1 MENLK
6 PIKQLPELKD
16 NQEWACEGGC
26 GDIQPVLHRNVY
38 CERWDLSGRK
48 IEEKAEHYYT
58 CQNGHILAVWDAD
71 ANDYALLPDQAYQ
84 KRKAHKE
91 LSLRAIQNLIDE
103 IQAEKQK
110 MIGGMSSE
118 IREFFEF
125 SKISFELTFKSG
137 EVLSLDEHHLNEL
150 KASLTENM
158 ILGAE

>member
-58 CQNGHILAVWDAD
+58 CQNEHTLAVWDEKLC
-71 ANDYALLPDQAYQ
+71 DYVSLPEQAYQ
-84 KRKAHKE
+84 SREVPKHLNLKNVSALLDE
-91 LSLRAIQNLIDE
+91 L
-103 IQAEKQK
+103 QAEKRK
-110 MIGGMSSE
+110 MLYGMNEDTKKYFQHSTISYE
-118 IREFFEF
+118 IH
-125 SKISFELTFKSG
+125 FKNG
-137 EVLSLDEHHLNEL
+137 NVINMDEHYLNEL
-150 KASLTENM
+150 KAILTEQVSSH
-158 ILGAE
+158 G

>member
-58 CQNGHILAVWDAD
+58 CQNGHILAVWDTD

-84 KRKAHKE
+84 KREAHG

-103 IQAEKQK
+103 IQAEKQR

-125 SKISFELTFKSG
+125 SKISFELTLKSG